1 MSTMFTLAVTVPSNK
16 GTLILQDNFPAEGPF
31 ILTVAPNTTG
41 TVTITDNQFGRI
53 QSDLTAM
60 VVAGACTYTIV
71 TTVADPLVA
80 ALSTTI
86 SGVPGLTSP
95 LQYKG
100 AIAVNTSF
108 PLVALVTAGWMY
120 HITADVTDNA
130 GATYTNTGT
139 AFLAGDEV
147 VWDGSAWIK
156 TGNTLT
162 NPLQY
167 KGTIGTAAGFPAPT
181 GSTGVKPGHCY
192 LITAAVIDNDATKTN
207 TAGIYT
213 NGDTIQWNG
222 TGWNILA
229 PQMAYQFRGNIAV
242 ATDFPL
248 VGLVKTGHVYRVT
261 TGCTD
266 NNAMRTNTAQVFLTG
281 DIIVWYSNAWYIIQK
296 APSAATPAAVG
307 TAAAGTS
314 GRPSNDDHVHAHG
327 NQLGGTLHADAV
339 AGVSSGFLTATQATT
354 IARVNDATMT
364 AEVSGLNVITD
375 EAELS
380 VQLTG
385 DVGKRFAPTHA
396 IVKVLTVTGTPGTP
410 ATINIGTAADGAQI
424 ASAIALTGL
433 LVVGDTR
440 QIPLP
445 AATLNIAGNAL
456 IYFNVEAAEAVATV
470 MTVAIRLVGN
480 MF

>member
-1 MSTMFTLAVTVPSNK
+1 MFTLAVTVPSNK

-41 TVTITDNQFGRI
+41 TVVITDNQFGRI
-53 QSDLTAM
+53 QTDLAAF
-60 VVAGACTYTIV
+60 VAAGACTYTVV
-71 TTVADPLVA
+71 TTVSDPLVD

-86 SGVPGLTSP
+86 SGIPGLTSP

-108 PLVALVTAGWMY
+108 PLIANVQSGWMY

-130 GATYTNTGT
+130 GATYTNTS
-139 AFLAGDEV
+139 ASFLLGDEV

-167 KGTIGTAAGFPAPT
+167 KGTIAVAADFPAPT
-181 GSTGVKPGHCY
+181 GSTGVKSGHCY
-192 LITAAVIDNDATKTN
+192 LVTAAVIDNDATKTN
-207 TAGIYT
+207 TSGIYT

-222 TGWNILA
+222 SGWTILA
-229 PQMAYQFRGNIAV
+229 PQMAYQFRGNIAA

-266 NNAMRTNTAQVFLTG
+266 NNATRTNTAQVFLTG
-281 DIIVWYSNAWYIIQK
+281 DIIVWYSNAWYIIHH

-307 TAAAGTS
+307 TAAPGTS
-314 GRPSNDDHVHAHG
+314 DRPANDDHAHAHG

-354 IARVNDATMT
+354 IARVNDSTMT
-364 AEVSGLNVITD
+364 AEVSGLNTIVGET
-375 EAELS
+375 ELS

-385 DVGKRFAPTHA
+385 DVGKRFAPTHLIA
-396 IVKVLTVTGTPGTP
+396 KVLTVTGTPGTP
-410 ATINIGTAADGAQI
+410 ATINVGTAANGAQI

-440 QIPLP
+440 QIPLS
-445 AATLNIAGNAL
+445 ATTLNIAGNAL
-456 IYFNVEAAEAVATV
+456 VYFNVQTPEAVATV
-470 MTVAIRLVGN
+470 MTVALRLVGN

>member
-1 MSTMFTLAVTVPSNK
+1 MFTLAVTVPSNK

-31 ILTVAPNTTG
+31 ILTVLPGTTG

-53 QSDLTAM
+53 QANLSAF

-71 TTVADPLVA
+71 TTTSDPLVD

-86 SGVPGLTSP
+86 SGIPGLTSP

-108 PLVALVTAGWMY
+108 PLVADVQPGWMY
-120 HITADVTDNA
+120 HITADVTDDA
-130 GATYTNTGT
+130 GATYTNTST
-139 AFLAGDEV
+139 AFLAGDEA

-156 TGNTLT
+156 TGSTLT

-167 KGTIGTAAGFPAPT
+167 KGVITNAASFPALT
-181 GSTGVKPGHCY
+181 GSAGVKTGHCY
-192 LITAAVIDNDATKTN
+192 LVTAAVIDNDVTKTN
-207 TAGIYT
+207 TSGVYT

-229 PQMAYQFRGNIAV
+229 PQMAMQFRGNIGA
-242 ATDFPL
+242 AADFPL
-248 VGLVKTGHVYRVT
+248 VGLVRTGHVYRCT
-261 TGCTD
+261 AGCTD
-266 NNAMRTNTAQVFLTG
+266 NAGATHTNTAQVFLLG
-281 DIIVWYSNAWYIIQK
+281 DIIVWYGSAWYVISEG
-296 APSAATPAAVG
+296 ASTATPAAVG
-307 TAAAGTS
+307 TAAAGTDP
-314 GRPSNDDHVHAHG
+314 RKANIDHAHAHG

-354 IARVNDATMT
+354 IARVNDSTMT

-385 DVGKRFAPTHA
+385 DVGKRFAPTHVIA
-396 IVKVLTVTGTPGTP
+396 KVLTVTGVPATP

-424 ASAIALTGL
+424 AAAIALTGL
-433 LVVGDTR
+433 VAVGDTR

-456 IYFNVEAAEAVATV
+456 IYFNVEAAEGVATV
-470 MTVAIRLVGN
+470 MTVALRLVGN